1 LSLRSEENPR
11 RRRTTVR
18 GIKIVTKTAIG
29 SETEIGIETVIE
41 RKIEDAIMSAKKI
54 EERIAIGR
62 IIRNV
67 THQAVIVT
75 ETRNINRQSEN
86 DQIQNESVTNIGVV
100 VQEVGEGTIVEVDV
114 GNDSI
119 KGNTNT
125 IVGISVLTVHLAT
138 RVLTLRRILRKCRN

>member
-1 LSLRSEENPR
+1 M
-11 RRRTTVR
+11 R

-86 DQIQNESVTNIGVV
+86 DQIQNESVTSIGVV
-100 VQEVGEGTIVEVDV
+100 VQEVGEGMIVEVDV

-138 RVLTLRRILRKCRN
+138 RVLMLRRILRKCRN

>member
-1 LSLRSEENPR
+1 
-11 RRRTTVR
+11 VR

-138 RVLTLRRILRKCRN
+138 RVLMLRRILRKCRN

>member
-1 LSLRSEENPR
+1 M
-11 RRRTTVR
+11 R

-75 ETRNINRQSEN
+75 ETRSINRQSEN
-86 DQIQNESVTNIGVV
+86 DQIQNESVTSIGVV
-100 VQEVGEGTIVEVDV
+100 VQEVGEGTIAEVDV

>member
-138 RVLTLRRILRKCRN
+138 RVLMLRRILRKCRN

>member
-1 LSLRSEENPR
+1 M
-11 RRRTTVR
+11 R

-86 DQIQNESVTNIGVV
+86 DQIQNESVTSIGVV
-100 VQEVGEGTIVEVDV
+100 VQEVGEGMIVEVDV

>member
-1 LSLRSEENPR
+1 M
-11 RRRTTVR
+11 R

-75 ETRNINRQSEN
+75 ETRNINHQSEN
-86 DQIQNESVTNIGVV
+86 DQIQNESVTSIGVV
-100 VQEVGEGTIVEVDV
+100 VQEVGEGMIVEVDV

-138 RVLTLRRILRKCRN
+138 RVLMLRRILRKCRN

>member
-1 LSLRSEENPR
+1 M
-11 RRRTTVR
+11 R

>member
-1 LSLRSEENPR
+1 M
-11 RRRTTVR
+11 R

-138 RVLTLRRILRKCRN
+138 RVLMLRRILRKCRN